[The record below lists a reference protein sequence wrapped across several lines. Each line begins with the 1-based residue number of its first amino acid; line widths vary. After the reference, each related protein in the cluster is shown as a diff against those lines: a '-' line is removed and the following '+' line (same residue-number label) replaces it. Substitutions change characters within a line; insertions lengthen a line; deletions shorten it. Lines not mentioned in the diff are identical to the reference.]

1 MVLMDIHMPDMDGVE
16 VVRYMRSMA
25 GPGRDTPVIALTAD
39 ALSHTHEEYL
49 ALGFSDFLT
58 KPVLVFDLMASMQRA
73 VTATPRAARP
83 ARLIAR

>member
-1 MVLMDIHMPDMDGVE
+1 
-16 VVRYMRSMA
+16 MA

-39 ALSHTHEEYL
+39 ALSRTHEEYL

-83 ARLIAR
+83 ARRFIAR